1 MNRITL
7 QEHPALHS
15 VQRRTAIAAICYNS
29 NNLVGVRPE
38 RFELPTS

>member
-7 QEHPALHS
+7 QEHPALNG
-15 VQRRTAIAAICYNS
+15 VQRRTVIAAICYNS

-38 RFELPTS
+38 EFESPTS